1 MKNLILFS
9 GIILFLTGCGT
20 FRKMAIGTTSGM
32 LYQAT
37 GELETDGNWESF
49 KNGAMGNIKLME
61 GLLYLAP
68 GDDDLLASLTKGYA
82 GYAFGVYETQY
93 IEDKLSENDK
103 EENLN
108 QAIYNYSKA
117 LSYGLEYLKEQG
129 VSWDHLKKNIGD
141 TKEILKDDLGTGKQD
156 LETVFYTGQ
165 ALGSLV
171 NLQKTNMS
179 LVALVPMAKAMFD
192 YVCEIDPNFNH
203 GACGVFYGSYEASR
217 PKMLGGN
224 PEKGKQIFLKTIKE
238 NPYNWFARAA
248 FMEHYIVPMVDEDE
262 YETQKEFLEEALY
275 EFDKELRWNPFKKKT
290 EEAFKKKN
298 LKVFQALGLKR
309 FEIITKYEKEI
320 F

>member
-1 MKNLILFS
+1 MKSI
-9 GIILFLTGCGT
+9 IILAGLIFTISSCGS
-20 FRKMAIGTTSGM
+20 FKKMAIGTTSGM
-32 LYQAT
+32 FYEAT

-49 KNGAMGNIKLME
+49 KSGAMGNIKLIE

-68 GDDDLLASLTKGYA
+68 GDDDLLASLTKAYA
-82 GYAFGVYETQY
+82 GYAFGVYETLY
-93 IEDKLSENDK
+93 LGDKLAENDN

-117 LSYGLEYLKEQG
+117 VNYGLTYLKEQG
-129 VSWDHLKKNIGD
+129 VSFEKLKKNIGEV
-141 TKEILKDDLGTGKQD
+141 KEILKDELGTGKRD
-156 LETVFYTGQ
+156 LETVFYIGQ
-165 ALGSLV
+165 AIGSLV

-179 LVALVPMAKAMFD
+179 LITLVPMAKGMFD
-192 YVCEIDPNFNH
+192 YVCETEPEFNH
-203 GACGVFYGSYEASR
+203 GACGIFYGSYEASR

-238 NPYNWFARAA
+238 NPHNWFARAA
-248 FMEHYIVPMVDEDE
+248 FIEQYIVPMVDEDE
-262 YETQKEFLEEALY
+262 YETQKEFLEEAA
-275 EFDKELRWNPFKKKT
+275 ESFDKELKWNPFKKES

-309 FEIITKYEKEI
+309 FEIISKYEKEI